1 MSEIVYVFG
10 NPAMPDY
17 IKVGRTNRADV
28 ERRLK
33 ELSNHTGVPAPF
45 ECLYAAKVADAQ
57 VVEDALHDAF
67 ACDRPNPK
75 REFFTTAPDR
85 IIRLLKAFAISS
97 DESETIQAEF
107 DKDTD
112 AEDKSARNRIAEISE
127 RRSRLKFSKLGIL
140 PGAELVFKRDDTKR
154 CEVVDDRKV
163 KYEGEVLTLSRLATT
178 LLHSP
183 TIVQGALYFTYEGE
197 LLTDLRDR
205 LENDEEA

>member
-1 MSEIVYVFG
+1 M
-10 NPAMPDY
+10 
-17 IKVGRTNRADV
+17 
-28 ERRLK
+28 
-33 ELSNHTGVPAPF
+33 
-45 ECLYAAKVADAQ
+45 
-57 VVEDALHDAF
+57 
-67 ACDRPNPK
+67 
-75 REFFTTAPDR
+75 
-85 IIRLLKAFAISS
+85 
-97 DESETIQAEF
+97 
-107 DKDTD
+107 
-112 AEDKSARNRIAEISE
+112 
-127 RRSRLKFSKLGIL
+127 KFSKLGIL